1 MVIQRREDGKLPCPC
16 GSEAHARYNFQ
27 KFTTLNRQVPHPDFD
42 LSPYPDDLITHE
54 PSVRADQPLP
64 PDTAV
69 QPVSPP
75 SPANQ
80 PSAGTSGGR
89 VNDID
94 MADSDQDPNDS
105 RDSGIA
111 HYGDHDHHTPVDPL
125 TNSLQSPQD
134 VLAYLSRFNITVEP
148 TYLLTICTE
157 CCTPV
162 SYINMRKH
170 QYRQHFA
177 KAFLPQENRLP
188 SAATI
193 EHLLFRLGAHE
204 PKPIPDGGIPCPP
217 GIKTVPGYKCSI
229 PGCPQPVYGS
239 ERTLRAHWPRFH
251 PMLSI
256 SDREWTDVSC
266 FPLVTQRSEKTY
278 VEVSSPSES
287 VNAPDAMKYIQ
298 ASADIC
304 DLRSHTQI
312 FSVSTNARRKGAV
325 FAQSRWDLAID
336 GINCRQVANTSSKA
350 VYDILPGLERL
361 PVVCRDY
368 YQYVTDRIPQLSI
381 LVRRHI
387 LSHSPS
393 NIKNK
398 PFSRPQELGTI
409 DKDSDYVARFIAFL
423 VSHHHKPIDKFPV
436 PLHPELAAQL
446 EELVNQLQEKERST
460 QSFKDIIHQTV
471 WLIIS
476 RPSQQFLENDLLCP
490 FTRFLIASNLRD
502 EGGFSKPNAITPNI
516 AKAQWAFR
524 ATALEQILRIQ
535 GDYGHDPMRA
545 YEQAVKVF
553 ITDTHPVL
561 FTTLRQHMSFFS
573 ALAYR
578 QQGLSKFQWN
588 IERTVLSMDGHP
600 ISVQSFIDGIQNTL
614 TCVTSQIH
622 QLFRGCP
629 YEDILL
635 LIDQATIPSKSGQP
649 RWFLDQAS
657 NEMPGYSFF
666 DEPRNGLLA
675 LRPRLLEHLIQDP
688 TLFSLSLNPPKL
700 TSHHGAVFQ
709 WFNELDEI
717 VKGLYYLICTTWGGG
732 ARATEVEYTLY
743 ANYPDKQRNVY
754 YINGLLTIVTEYSK
768 TQSIT
773 GAGKL
778 VARTPAYQVNR
789 LLVLVLGLAFWAAGY
804 IGCHVGMAKESCERY
819 FYEVFVLTGHSMT
832 SKKFSDVLGSFNSA
846 NIGVNARQ
854 ADFRQLMACMLIS
867 ATSTNFLDTEDEDPN
882 VIAAHESFGHSLDT
896 GRAHYGLEST
906 ASIGLAPDAVAHMQQ
921 VCIRWQVFLKLVHP
935 VFQSS
940 LPEQPPGT
948 LTNSPSAN
956 AIVTELFKNFTNS
969 FSHQFLQFEQ
979 RTQA

>member
-1 MVIQRREDGKLPCPC
+1 MTSFTTCANNLAENQVKLLPPIPAHRLYLFTPKRHHYPIANSNAPHLNPLTRLCKRPDCTLPFSGTNPQVHEKNYHSARHTITHDGHKMVIQRREDGKLPCPC

-193 EHLLFRLGAHE
+193 EHLLVRLGAHE

-350 VYDILPGLERL
+350 
-361 PVVCRDY
+361 
-368 YQYVTDRIPQLSI
+368 
-381 LVRRHI
+381 
-387 LSHSPS
+387 
-393 NIKNK
+393 
-398 PFSRPQELGTI
+398 
-409 DKDSDYVARFIAFL
+409 
-423 VSHHHKPIDKFPV
+423 
-436 PLHPELAAQL
+436 
-446 EELVNQLQEKERST
+446 
-460 QSFKDIIHQTV
+460 
-471 WLIIS
+471 
-476 RPSQQFLENDLLCP
+476 
-490 FTRFLIASNLRD
+490 
-502 EGGFSKPNAITPNI
+502 
-516 AKAQWAFR
+516 
-524 ATALEQILRIQ
+524 
-535 GDYGHDPMRA
+535 
-545 YEQAVKVF
+545 
-553 ITDTHPVL
+553 
-561 FTTLRQHMSFFS
+561 
-573 ALAYR
+573 
-578 QQGLSKFQWN
+578 
-588 IERTVLSMDGHP
+588 
-600 ISVQSFIDGIQNTL
+600 
-614 TCVTSQIH
+614 
-622 QLFRGCP
+622 
-629 YEDILL
+629 
-635 LIDQATIPSKSGQP
+635 
-649 RWFLDQAS
+649 
-657 NEMPGYSFF
+657 
-666 DEPRNGLLA
+666 
-675 LRPRLLEHLIQDP
+675 
-688 TLFSLSLNPPKL
+688 
-700 TSHHGAVFQ
+700 
-709 WFNELDEI
+709 
-717 VKGLYYLICTTWGGG
+717 
-732 ARATEVEYTLY
+732 
-743 ANYPDKQRNVY
+743 
-754 YINGLLTIVTEYSK
+754 
-768 TQSIT
+768 
-773 GAGKL
+773 
-778 VARTPAYQVNR
+778 
-789 LLVLVLGLAFWAAGY
+789 
-804 IGCHVGMAKESCERY
+804 
-819 FYEVFVLTGHSMT
+819 
-832 SKKFSDVLGSFNSA
+832 
-846 NIGVNARQ
+846 
-854 ADFRQLMACMLIS
+854 
-867 ATSTNFLDTEDEDPN
+867 
-882 VIAAHESFGHSLDT
+882 
-896 GRAHYGLEST
+896 
-906 ASIGLAPDAVAHMQQ
+906 
-921 VCIRWQVFLKLVHP
+921 
-935 VFQSS
+935 
-940 LPEQPPGT
+940 
-948 LTNSPSAN
+948 
-956 AIVTELFKNFTNS
+956 
-969 FSHQFLQFEQ
+969 
-979 RTQA
+979 